1 MPGPDTFQGQMILLG
16 TGTSVGVPMI
26 GCHCEVCR
34 STDPRNQRTRCGV
47 AVVAPEGT
55 FLIDTPPELRLQ
67 LVREE
72 IDLVHAALFTH
83 DHADHIFG
91 LDDLRIFGQ
100 YLDQAVPLYCE
111 ESVETQIRR
120 AFHYAFSPP
129 HPNAHAGATPR
140 LSFQRIDSTPFQLL
154 GLEVVPIRLWHGQL
168 PVFGFRIGNVA
179 YCTDVSRI
187 PDESL
192 PLLEDLDVLIL
203 DALRERPHPTHF
215 SVEQSLEVI
224 KAVQPRRAYLTHI
237 SHFLDHQSTSDALPD
252 HVELAHDGLRIP
264 LALPDVPRIPEA
276 PQRQQWRTLVYLALA
291 QRSHTRGPWPARDR
305 LLLLAATA
313 AAASYSVRIPDTSSE
328 NIPVLKRHWNI
339 LNTNR
344 SIVSYS
350 DSAHSNV
357 LSGYCSSSRLI
368 YHCFPAKGPARRSTP
383 SWTRSMTSDQRGR
396 GTPNFSKR

>member
-1 MPGPDTFQGQMILLG
+1 MILLG

-313 AAASYSVRIPDTSSE
+313 ASRAGWSAEAHRCCGLVLRANPRHLIGKHPSIEAALEHSE
-328 NIPVLKRHWNI
+328 YQPFDRQLQRLCPLERAEWLLQQQQIDLPL
-339 LNTNR
+339 
-344 SIVSYS
+344 
-350 DSAHSNV
+350 
-357 LSGYCSSSRLI
+357 LSGE
-368 YHCFPAKGPARRSTP
+368 GARETVNAILD
-383 SWTRSMTSDQRGR
+383 TIDDI
-396 GTPNFSKR
+396 